1 MAVDSPRDP
10 AQGRLEALLSMRRS
24 DGSFSYR
31 PGGPGLAEC
40 TCYALL
46 ALKSAGHPANPAI
59 AQSLDWLEALRRE
72 DGGFAPQP
80 SVNTSNWVTGLIS
93 ITMGVYGRTEP
104 QQRSLEWL
112 LGTTGAE
119 SAWLPRFLRGIL
131 GIETS
136 YPQNHTGWPWAAGAT
151 AWVEP
156 TVLGTLAMR
165 RAQREDR
172 FPSLRAQIDRRFG
185 EARKML
191 LDRRCADGGWNYGA
205 PVALEIDALSYPET
219 TGMAIL
225 GLQGVPAK
233 AISDS
238 TALAQRMLAAKPHA
252 NATSWLQLGLSAA
265 GEAADAGEEEAI
277 QCRNCLDYALRVIAL
292 RAVDGANVFLG

>member
-1 MAVDSPRDP
+1 M
-10 AQGRLEALLSMRRS
+10 EALLAMRRS

-46 ALKSAGHPANPAI
+46 ALKVAGQPASPGI
-59 AQSLDWLEALRRE
+59 TQSLDWLEGLHRE

-80 SVNTSNWVTGLIS
+80 SVTTSNWVTGLVS
-93 ITMGVYGRTEP
+93 ITMGVYDRTEP
-104 QQRSLEWL
+104 QKKSLEWL
-112 LGTTGAE
+112 LGITGKE
-119 SAWLPRFLRGIL
+119 TAWLPHFLRGIL

-136 YPQNHTGWPWAAGAT
+136 YPQNHTGWPWAVGAA

-156 TVLGTLAMR
+156 TVLGTLAML
-165 RAQREDR
+165 RAQRANR
-172 FPSLRAQIDRRFG
+172 FPALKARIDERFS

-205 PVALEIDALSYPET
+205 PIALEVDADSYPET

-225 GLQGVPAK
+225 GLQGTSPQ
-233 AISDS
+233 
-238 TALAQRMLAAKPHA
+238 ALSSSMKLARKMLAMKPHA
-252 NATSWLQLGLSAA
+252 NAMSWLQLGLSAC
-265 GEAADAGEEEAI
+265 GEPADAGEEEAI
-277 QCRNCLDYALRVIAL
+277 QCRNCLDYALRAIAL
-292 RAVDGANVFLG
+292 RATNGVNVFLA

>member
-1 MAVDSPRDP
+1 MAADSPRDP
-10 AQGRLEALLSMRRS
+10 VQGRLDALRAMRRN
-24 DGSFSYR
+24 DGSYSHR

-46 ALKSAGHPANPAI
+46 ALKAAGEEAGPEI
-59 AQSLDWLEALRRE
+59 ARSLDWLGGLARE

-80 SVNTSNWVTGLIS
+80 SVTTSNWVTGLVS
-93 ITMGVYGRTEP
+93 VTMGVYDRAEP
-104 QQRSLEWL
+104 QQKSLEWL
-112 LGTTGAE
+112 LGVSGKET
-119 SAWLPRFLRGIL
+119 AWLPRFLRGIL

-136 YPQNHTGWPWAAGAT
+136 YPQDHTGWPWAVGAA

-156 TVLGTLAMR
+156 TVLGTLAML
-165 RAQREDR
+165 RAQRANR
-172 FPSLRAQIDRRFG
+172 FPALRARIDERFN

-205 PVALEIDALSYPET
+205 PIALEVDADSYPET

-225 GLQGVPAK
+225 GLHGTPPQ
-233 AISDS
+233 
-238 TALAQRMLAAKPHA
+238 ALSNSMKLARKMLAMRPHA
-252 NATSWLQLGLSAA
+252 NAVSWLQLGLSAA
-265 GEAADAGEEEAI
+265 GEPADAGEEEAI

-292 RAVDGANVFLG
+292 RATNGVNVFLA